1 MKTGRAKCA
10 TKIPWMTPDL
20 IESMRNRDFHLKQA
34 HKTNSNYN
42 WKKYRKVK
50 IYLYKQVKLCKSNYY
65 QNLINV
71 NKDNPA
77 GLWKSLNAITARDL
91 PTTTPSCIISD
102 DVPVNDKQSIA
113 TIMNECFITIGSKLA
128 NKIKEKFKP
137 KTLQKMSILSGTF
150 PNKLNLWKYN
160 QNNIQRE
167 IHNLHSVLKVEHG
180 TFTPLI
186 LRTNCGKCKMFFP
199 YVMNNCFSRI
209 FN

>member
-10 TKIPWMTPDL
+10 TKIPWLTPDL

-137 KTLQKMSILSGTF
+137 KTVTSPSS
-150 PNKLNLWKYN
+150 P
-160 QNNIQRE
+160 
-167 IHNLHSVLKVEHG
+167 
-180 TFTPLI
+180 
-186 LRTNCGKCKMFFP
+186 FP
-199 YVMNNCFSRI
+199 YCFEFKEVDDSLI
-209 FN
+209 FCELSKLKTQKKTLIGLLLNY